1 MSYTKQT
8 STAETIT
15 NCASEFG
22 VSHLTQLNIVVEGTP
37 IKHYVHFL
45 LEQSA
50 AKQHHFTLTL
60 SHDSLGSA
68 QDHQLEDAQKLLGKR
83 ILVMF
88 SYKNIPDSPSRD
100 FVGVITDIDFS
111 TDQTSLGNIIIQGSS
126 PTALLDAAPHI
137 QSFGGKQPVSLKTVA
152 DSVIKEGLTGGKYES
167 RVEPS
172 YTGGVSYSCQ
182 YDETHYNFLA
192 RTAEAYGEQFYY
204 DGAVLHFGKLPIP
217 EKPIN
222 LTVGRDVN
230 HLQVSMK
237 TKHVKRSLYGYNSS
251 THENLTT
258 GATPISHQSSLAK
271 AAYELSEKTYQTPSL
286 RIAPIK
292 ASTHKDIETA
302 QKSTNGS
309 VAVSVFTTSG
319 STTVPFLY
327 PGCLVEMNMRKPD
340 SAESSYFT
348 KLMVIE
354 ITHSVDALG
363 NYLGLFKAIAA
374 DTGYLSTPEFHM
386 PNTKQQ
392 LAIVTDNKDPQGQG
406 RVQVR
411 FDWQTNGNTS
421 EWIRVGS
428 PDAGGSEQVGKN
440 RGFMAIPEIGDQ
452 VLVNFVHGHPDRPLV
467 VTGLFHGK
475 VAGGGGSGNNIKSL
489 TSKSGHTVQLNDGGG
504 ITVKDKTGG
513 NHIVVD
519 GNNKVTVTSSQT
531 IVLTNGK
538 ACITL
543 EGDEITIHADK
554 ITLAKS
560 GGESSKI
567 EIKGLDTTLFG
578 KTALKMQSDT
588 MAQLASKGTT
598 DIQATA
604 GLTTDAATTTMKSK
618 ATTEIKGAM
627 VNIN

>member
-1 MSYTKQT
+1 M
-8 STAETIT
+8 STAEALTD
-15 NCASEFG
+15 CANEFG
-22 VSHLTQLNIVVEGTP
+22 VSHLTLLNIVVEGTP
-37 IKHYVHFL
+37 IKHYVDFHL
-45 LEQSA
+45 DQYA
-50 AKQHHFTLTL
+50 TKHHKFMLTL
-60 SHDSLGSA
+60 SHDSLSSA

-83 ILVMF
+83 ILVTF
-88 SYKNIPDSPSRD
+88 TYKNIPDSPSRD
-100 FVGVITDIDFS
+100 FIGVITDIDFS
-111 TDQTSLGNIIIQGSS
+111 TDDSSLGNVILHGSS
-126 PTALLDAAPHI
+126 PTSLLDGAGHF
-137 QSFGGKQPVSLKTVA
+137 QSFGGKQPVSIKTIA
-152 DSVIKEGLTGGKYES
+152 DTVIKEGFTGGKYES

-172 YTGGVSYSCQ
+172 YTGNVSYSCQ
-182 YDETHYNFLA
+182 YDETHYNFLT
-192 RTAEAYGEQFYY
+192 RTAESYGEQFYY
-204 DGAVLHFGKLPIP
+204 DGSVLHFGKLPTP
-217 EKPIN
+217 EKPIK
-222 LTVGRDVN
+222 LIVGRDVN
-230 HLQVSMK
+230 HLRVSMK
-237 TKHVKRSLYGYNSS
+237 ARHVKRSLCGYNSS

-271 AAYELSEKTYQTPSL
+271 VAYELSEKTFQAPSL

-292 ASTHKDIETA
+292 AATNKDIEAA
-302 QKSTNGS
+302 QKSMSGS
-309 VAVSVFTTSG
+309 VAANVFITSG

-327 PGCLVEMNMRKPD
+327 PGCLVEVNVRKPD
-340 SAESSYFT
+340 STESSYFT
-348 KLMVIE
+348 KLMIIE
-354 ITHSVDALG
+354 VVHDIDAIG
-363 NYLGLFKAIAA
+363 NYLGIFKAIAA
-374 DTGYLSTPEFHM
+374 DTGYLPAPEFHM

-392 LAIVTDNKDPQGQG
+392 VAIVTDNKDPQGQG

-598 DIQATA
+598 DIQANA
-604 GLTTDAATTTMKSK
+604 GLTTDAATTTMQSK
-618 ATTEIKGAM
+618 AITEIKGAM